1 MADGLFL
8 NKQGLFCYGFN
19 AMITAWGQFPKF
31 IRIYFGLSFVFN
43 TFAGNISLYLKIP
56 LLTAG
61 VHAALHTERR
71 FAMPGTLPV
80 TINQSIM
87 KTIDN
92 YISSIRKRTAA
103 PGVASMLTA
112 RGIRTVVAAALLSLT
127 TTAAAQLPVRNAEN
141 VNKYKDICKRYIYKE
156 KEGMYREAGGSLPY
170 PFLAP
175 GSNQYLDMLWDWDS
189 WLSNV
194 ALRQILADC
203 GTKADSARALKY
215 EQGCVLNSLSYG
227 GMDGWIPIWIER
239 NAPSREDMLRKRNP
253 WKSNMHKPTL
263 AQHAA
268 FITRTMNGDAEWL
281 RDSFYFLQAFV
292 SKYMNH
298 HRHRATGLLYWETDE
313 AIGVDNDPS
322 TFYRPHESSG
332 SIFLNALMY
341 KELKAMEYL
350 ATRLNLTETA
360 RQYADEADELA
371 ARVRE
376 HCWDR
381 RDGFYYSVD
390 LNLLPVEKPD
400 ITGLEPGD
408 LYLHVGQPRSYD
420 CLIQRL
426 SVWSGFMAMWA
437 GIATNEQAAEMVSKH
452 FRDTTSYNAPAGI
465 RTLSP
470 LEKMYN
476 TKASGNPSSWQ
487 GPVWINVNYLVFRGL
502 LNYGYEEEARELAEK
517 TVLLLGRDFERFGA
531 LHEYYL
537 PENGEPV
544 LNKGFQNWNFLV
556 LNMIAW
562 LEGRQQVTEF

>member
-1 MADGLFL
+1 MNKSHLKSKASRTAFPRVGL
-8 NKQGLFCYGFN
+8 C
-19 AMITAWGQFPKF
+19 
-31 IRIYFGLSFVFN
+31 RIM
-43 TFAGNISLYLKIP
+43 T
-56 LLTAG
+56 
-61 VHAALHTERR
+61 AAL
-71 FAMPGTLPV
+71 AVAATL
-80 TINQSIM
+80 
-87 KTIDN
+87 
-92 YISSIRKRTAA
+92 AA
-103 PGVASMLTA
+103 PCMKAN
-112 RGIRTVVAAALLSLT
+112 
-127 TTAAAQLPVRNAEN
+127 AQLPERTEEN
-141 VNKYKDICKRYIYKE
+141 VAKYKEICKREIYKE
-156 KEGMYREAGGSLPY
+156 KEGMYREAGQALKY

-194 ALRQILADC
+194 ALRQILFDK
-203 GTKADSARALKY
+203 GTEADSAKALKY
-215 EQGCVLNSLSYG
+215 EQGCVLNSLAYC

-239 NAPSREDMLRKRNP
+239 NAPSREEMLKKRNP

-281 RDSFYFLQAFV
+281 RENFYFLQAFV
-292 SKYMNH
+292 AKYMNF
-298 HRHRATGLLYWETDE
+298 HRHKATGLLYWETDE

-350 ATRLNLTETA
+350 ATRLRLDETA
-360 RQYADEADELA
+360 RQYAKEADGLKECIQ
-371 ARVRE
+371 E
-376 HCWDR
+376 HCWDP
-381 RDGFYYSVD
+381 RDRFYYSVD

-400 ITGLEPGD
+400 IKGLNPGD
-408 LYLHVGQPRSYD
+408 LYLHVGQPRQYD
-420 CLIQRL
+420 CLIQRF

-437 GIATNEQAAEMVSKH
+437 GVATKEQAAQMAGIH
-452 FRDTTSYNAPAGI
+452 FKDTTSFNAPAGV

-502 LNYGYEEEARELAEK
+502 LNYGYTEEAREVAEK
-517 TVLLLGRDFERFGA
+517 TILLLGRDFERFGA

-537 PENGEPV
+537 PDNGEPV

-556 LNMIAW
+556 INMIAW
-562 LEGRQQVTEF
+562 LEGRPMITEF